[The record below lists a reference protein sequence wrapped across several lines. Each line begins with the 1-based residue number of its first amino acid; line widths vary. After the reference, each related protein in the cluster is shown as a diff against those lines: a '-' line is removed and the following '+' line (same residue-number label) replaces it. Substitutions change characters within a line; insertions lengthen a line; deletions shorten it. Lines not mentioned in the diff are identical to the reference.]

1 MFEFMYANKIQ
12 ASALMEIIEKYNSDY
27 HLHITYKPNGIIEI
41 FIGSKRSEVEV
52 LDKPAE
58 SEDKS

>member
-12 ASALMEIIEKYNSDY
+12 ASAVMDIIEKYKNDY

-41 FIGSKRSEVEV
+41 FIGSKRN
-52 LDKPAE
+52 
-58 SEDKS
+58 EDKE